1 MKNPLILA
9 HCLNKPAVFLGCNSA
24 HFWQNKS
31 ENRLQNPQKPAVFLG
46 SDELRQKLELQSF
59 IESLDSRAQ
68 QLQRRSRSV
77 QPRLGYDGAAA
88 AATGFAGFG
97 RVLLQNVEQLKG
109 EAGED
114 GS

>member
-1 MKNPLILA
+1 M
-9 HCLNKPAVFLGCNSA
+9 
-24 HFWQNKS
+24 
-31 ENRLQNPQKPAVFLG
+31 FLG

-59 IESLDSRAQ
+59 IEALDSRVQ
-68 QLQRRSRSV
+68 QLQRHSRSV
-77 QPRLGYDGAAA
+77 QPRLGDNGAA

-109 EAGED
+109 EAGKD